1 MGARVSRSQAIGRG
15 CPSQAGGRHTP
26 RAGLVTGPGAILIDT
41 DIIKIVTTSATT
53 PAYPL
58 VEKHAQVLDEAR
70 EALAT
75 RIYYSRYPESPSPKI
90 YGETAAA
97 DGLAAY
103 QKHLNAPYAA
113 LASQPSDG
121 TEVGSEV
128 SPYGPVLGVRY
139 PHLDV
144 DAAMAAAKA
153 AIPAWRDAGAR
164 VRAAVC
170 VEIIERINARSFE
183 IANAVMHTS
192 GQPFVMSFQAG
203 GPHAQDRA
211 LEAVIAGMVEMERVP
226 ASAIWEKPGRDAPLR
241 MRKDYQVVPRGVA
254 LVIGCNTFPTWNGYP
269 GLFASLVCG
278 NPVVVKAH
286 PRAILPLAIT
296 IEIAREVLAEQG
308 FAPAL
313 VQLAAEADGEG
324 LAKTLAERPEVAIID
339 YTGGP
344 TFGAWLEQHGALS
357 GQSVYTEKAGVN
369 TIVVDSID
377 DLKGVLGNLAFSFTL
392 YSGQMCTTPQ
402 NVYVRSEVPT
412 NEGVLTFDEFAD
424 RLGATVAK
432 FTGDDAR
439 AVELLGATVNPQV
452 RANAGS
458 HATIAAEAGGRVVLA
473 SREVE
478 HPAYPDAVCRAPGL
492 VAVDAAAEAVYT
504 KEWFGP
510 VAFLIKTESTEQSLE
525 RLVTTVREHGAM
537 TASVYST
544 DEQVLEDAREAA
556 AAAGVALSENLT
568 GGVFVNQT
576 AAFSDYHGTG
586 ANPAA
591 NAAYTDA
598 AFVANRFRVITSRR
612 HI

>member
-1 MGARVSRSQAIGRG
+1 LASRS
-15 CPSQAGGRHTP
+15 
-26 RAGLVTGPGAILIDT
+26 
-41 DIIKIVTTSATT
+41 
-53 PAYPL
+53 
-58 VEKHAQVLDEAR
+58 
-70 EALAT
+70 
-75 RIYYSRYPESPSPKI
+75 YYSRYPESPSPKI
-90 YGETAAA
+90 YGENAAA
-97 DGLAAY
+97 EGLAAY
-103 QKHLNAPYAA
+103 QSHLDAPYAA
-113 LASQPSDG
+113 LASQPGDG
-121 TEVGSEV
+121 TQVGSEV
-128 SPYGPVLGVRY
+128 SPFGPVLGVRY
-139 PHLDV
+139 PHLDL
-144 DAAMAAAKA
+144 DAALAAAQA

-226 ASAIWEKPGRDAPLR
+226 PFAIWEKPGRDAPLR

-254 LVIGCNTFPTWNGYP
+254 MVIGCNTFPTWNGYP

-278 NPVVVKAH
+278 NPVIIKPH
-286 PRAILPLAIT
+286 PRAVLPLAIT
-296 IEIAREVLAEQG
+296 VEIARAALQENG
-308 FAPAL
+308 FEPAL
-313 VQLAAEADGEG
+313 VQLAAEGDGEG
-324 LAKTLAERPEVAIID
+324 LAKTLAERPEIAIID

-344 TFGAWLEQHGALS
+344 AFGAWLEQHGAAS

-369 TIVVDSID
+369 TVVVDSTD
-377 DLKGVLGNLAFSFTL
+377 DLKGMLANLAFSFTL
-392 YSGQMCTTPQ
+392 YTGQMCTTPQ
-402 NVYVRSEVPT
+402 NVYIQASVPT
-412 NEGVLTFDEFAD
+412 NEGELNFDEFAD

-452 RANAGS
+452 RANAS
-458 HATIAAEAGGRVVLA
+458 AHEQIAADAGGRVVLA
-473 SREVE
+473 SRDVD

-492 VAVDAAAEAVYT
+492 VAVDASAEAIYT

-510 VAFLIKTESTEQSLE
+510 VAFLIKTESTQQSLE

-537 TASVYST
+537 TAAVYST
-544 DEQVLEDAREAA
+544 DEDVLQRARDAA
-556 AAAGVALSENLT
+556 ADAGVALSENLT
-568 GGVFVNQT
+568 GQVFVNQT

-612 HI
+612 HIA